1 MTIMKIYRTP
11 ERRFKNLNDYPFSPH
26 YVNIEGIR
34 IHYVDEG
41 PKEAEPILL
50 MHGEPSWSYLYRK
63 MIPVLVKEGYHVLA
77 PDLVGFGKSDKP
89 SKQSDYTYASHLKWI
104 QSWLDKLDLYNITM
118 FCQDWGSLIG
128 LRIAV
133 ANKDRF
139 KRIILANGG
148 MNAPRPGSRP
158 PPKAFLNW
166 RKFSQK
172 SPILPIGFIMQ
183 KGTYTRLSRVVL
195 KAYKAPFPGP
205 KYKAGA
211 KIFPSLVPV
220 YPDEPEAINNV
231 KAWEEYSK
239 WDIPFLTAFSD
250 KDPITRPGAK
260 IAQKLALGAKNLE
273 HPTVKNAGHFL
284 QEEKPEELVKIILKF
299 VNV

>member
-1 MTIMKIYRTP
+1 L
-11 ERRFKNLNDYPFSPH
+11 EQ
-26 YVNIEGIR
+26 
-34 IHYVDEG
+34 VD
-41 PKEAEPILL
+41 L
-50 MHGEPSWSYLYRK
+50 R
-63 MIPVLVKEGYHVLA
+63 
-77 PDLVGFGKSDKP
+77 
-89 SKQSDYTYASHLKWI
+89 
-104 QSWLDKLDLYNITM
+104 NITM

-128 LRIAV
+128 LRIAL

-148 MNAPRPGSRP
+148 MNAPRPDSRP
-158 PPKAFLNW
+158 PAKAFLNW

-183 KGTYTRLSRVVL
+183 KGTYGKLSRKVI
-195 KAYKAPFPGP
+195 KAYNSPFPGP

-211 KIFPSLVPV
+211 RIFPSLVPIH
-220 YPDEPEAINNV
+220 PDEPEAINNR

-250 KDPITRPGAK
+250 KDPITRRGAK
-260 IAQKLALGAKNLE
+260 IAQKLALGAKNRD

-284 QEEKPEELVKIILKF
+284 QEEKPEKIVEIILDF
-299 VNV
+299 VKNS